1 MLAATHFA
9 GAVAASPL
17 AALFL
22 WAERLFW
29 NWVFINN
36 NASKASTR
44 AASHFLA
51 SAASV
56 FVAKATVRVVGLD
69 VWVGNPVGVS

>member
-1 MLAATHFA
+1 M
-9 GAVAASPL
+9 
-17 AALFL
+17 
-22 WAERLFW
+22 
-29 NWVFINN
+29 N

-69 VWVGNPVGVS
+69 VWVGNPVGVSSVSPSQQGSRAMQATALVVELAALKERAAS